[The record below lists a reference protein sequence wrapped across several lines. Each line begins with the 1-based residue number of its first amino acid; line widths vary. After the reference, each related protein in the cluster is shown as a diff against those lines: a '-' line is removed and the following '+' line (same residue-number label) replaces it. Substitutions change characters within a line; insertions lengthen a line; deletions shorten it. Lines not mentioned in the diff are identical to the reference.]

1 MNGAYVFCDHLIV
14 SLSSLSL
21 WGRYTLIALI
31 LVPTVRDVNP
41 YIGQSSANIRSI
53 FFDSG
58 TLENVETNKA
68 QSASNTAHLVTSFGL
83 IGLHWTLCPDTD
95 TEKASVIDGSGCS
108 HRRDWARLNKFM
120 SGGDRMTGL

>member
-1 MNGAYVFCDHLIV
+1 VLAYLRWLNGAYVFCDHLIV

-58 TLENVETNKA
+58 TLENVKTKNLAA
-68 QSASNTAHLVTSFGL
+68 QKYSAYGHELWL
-83 IGLHWTLCPDTD
+83 DRPTLDVMPRSKDI
-95 TEKASVIDGSGCS
+95 ERSG
-108 HRRDWARLNKFM
+108 
-120 SGGDRMTGL
+120 